1 MKKAFVLFMACAVA
15 CCFAALTLA
24 DEESGMKKGEQLF
37 KERCAACHPNGG
49 NIIDPED
56 TLQKKTL
63 ASHGI
68 KTADDIVSYL
78 RSPGTG
84 MPTFDKEK
92 LPDDRAREIA
102 DYILDTFK

>member
-1 MKKAFVLFMACAVA
+1 MKKAVLLVITCAVA
-15 CCFAALTLA
+15 CCFAALTFA
-24 DEESGMKKGEQLF
+24 GEESGMKTGEQF
-37 KERCAACHPNGG
+37 FNEHCAACHPNGG
-49 NIIDPED
+49 NIINPEH
-56 TLQKKTL
+56 TLHKNSM

-84 MPTFDKEK
+84 MPSFDKEK
-92 LPDDRAREIA
+92 LPDERAREVA